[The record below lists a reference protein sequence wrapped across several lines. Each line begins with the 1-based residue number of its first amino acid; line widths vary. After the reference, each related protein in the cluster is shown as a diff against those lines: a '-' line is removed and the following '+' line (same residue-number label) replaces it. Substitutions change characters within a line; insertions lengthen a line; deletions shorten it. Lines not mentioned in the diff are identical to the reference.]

1 MRLIMKPPFS
11 RVLAFLLTA
20 SALSGQAQTP
30 TPADDP
36 MALLTSVLEIKAD
49 AERGEAEFGEQACS
63 RCHRKDASGRSAGL
77 TPRLS
82 GQHASVIIK
91 QVLDIRSGLRHNP
104 PMQPMVTDE
113 KLSLQTLADIAA
125 HLQALP
131 VSGKIVMG
139 PGTGIARGK
148 ELFSKDCASCH
159 GPQGEGN
166 SITFAP
172 MVAAQHFPY
181 LLRELEFVRDGQ
193 RGNSN
198 VAMASLIKT
207 YTQDD
212 LQAVADYLAQLPA
225 PKRQ

>member
-1 MRLIMKPPFS
+1 MRLIMKPLLS
-11 RVLAFLLTA
+11 LLLASLMTA
-20 SALSGQAQTP
+20 SALLVQAQTP
-30 TPADDP
+30 TPAAEP

-49 AERGEAEFGEQACS
+49 AENGEAEYAERACL

-104 PMQPMVTDE
+104 PMKPMVTDE

-139 PGTGIARGK
+139 PGTGVARGK
-148 ELFSKDCASCH
+148 ELFSKDCAGCH
-159 GPQGEGN
+159 GHEAEGN
-166 SITFAP
+166 STIHVP
-172 MVAAQHFPY
+172 MVAAQHYPY
-181 LLRELEFVRDGQ
+181 LLRELEFIRDGQ

-198 VAMASLIKT
+198 PAMARLIKT
-207 YTQDD
+207 YPQED
-212 LQAVADYLAQLPA
+212 LQAMADYLAQLPA
-225 PKRQ
+225 PERR